1 MTYYNTKITEIEDKI
16 PSISGLATKTA
27 LTIVENKIPNISNLV
42 KKQIMTPKLLKL
54 KRNLLI
60 ITMIN
65 ILQLQSLI
73 LWLLVFLA

>member
-65 ILQLQSLI
+65 
-73 LWLLVFLA
+73 LL